1 MPVLPE
7 LGSRMMSPATSCPSA
22 SAVST
27 IDLAIRSL
35 TDPPGFIPSAV
46 TVGDPPTC
54 GRRMVGMRTSTGI
67 GIKTS
72 WHPVYKFPTIRSA
85 FENDLG
91 LLDVP
96 VGDAE

>member
-35 TDPPGFIPSAV
+35 TDPPGFIPSNLRKIFTA
-46 TVGDPPTC
+46 G
-54 GRRMVGMRTSTGI
+54 
-67 GIKTS
+67 
-72 WHPVYKFPTIRSA
+72 
-85 FENDLG
+85 LG
-91 LLDVP
+91 
-96 VGDAE
+96 ES